1 MTYQSFPYHIEEI
14 HLESNKKLL
23 SKIVSCWQQSVEA
36 THDFLTQTDI
46 EHIARYV
53 PDAIKSVTHLAVC
66 FKDSKMSNECDSGRL
81 SNSFHTNCNQTN
93 NDESNES
100 DYVVGFIGIEKAM
113 IEMLFIN
120 PVFRG
125 QGIGTTLLDYAI
137 QKYNPTFVDVN
148 EQNKQAVVFYEQY
161 GFIVTGRSE
170 TDAMG
175 DPFPILHMQL
185 RKDSRS
191 N

>member
-1 MTYQSFPYHIEEI
+1 MFQMQLSPLLI
-14 HLESNKKLL
+14 LL
-23 SKIVSCWQQSVEA
+23 SALKTARLVMSVILEDLAIV
-36 THDFLTQTDI
+36 FILI
-46 EHIARYV
+46 
-53 PDAIKSVTHLAVC
+53 AIK
-66 FKDSKMSNECDSGRL
+66 
-81 SNSFHTNCNQTN
+81 QTN

-120 PVFRG
+120 PMFRG
-125 QGIGTTLLDYAI
+125 QGIGTILLDYAI

-148 EQNKQAVVFYEQY
+148 EQNKQAVGFYEQY